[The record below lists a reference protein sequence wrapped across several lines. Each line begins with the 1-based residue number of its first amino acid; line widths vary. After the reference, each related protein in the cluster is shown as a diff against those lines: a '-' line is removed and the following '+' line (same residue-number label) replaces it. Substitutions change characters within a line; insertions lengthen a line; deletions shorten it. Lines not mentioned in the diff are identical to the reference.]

1 MDTRRRNDVPPYEA
15 MLNIYT
21 DTVFVAVVI
30 DAVLLCPPSI
40 SILLLQ
46 PFWLFQPLFW
56 DTPLFDGFVLR
67 LGVPLLWNCNQSCIN
82 NLTSAR
88 FVALDA

>member
-1 MDTRRRNDVPPYEA
+1 MDTRRRNDVPPDEA

-30 DAVLLCPPSI
+30 DAVHLSRPSI

-46 PFWLFQPLFW
+46 PFWLFQPLFR
-56 DTPLFDGFVLR
+56 DTPLLDGLVLL
-67 LGVPLLWNCNQSCIN
+67 LGVPLLLLSRSLAAMELAPELHQ
-82 NLTSAR
+82 
-88 FVALDA
+88 

>member
-1 MDTRRRNDVPPYEA
+1 MNTRRRNDVPPDEA

-21 DTVFVAVVI
+21 DTVSVAVVI

-56 DTPLFDGFVLR
+56 DTPLFDDLILL
-67 LGVPLLWNCNQSCIN
+67 LGVPLLLLRRCLAAMELAPELHQ
-82 NLTSAR
+82 
-88 FVALDA
+88 

>member
-1 MDTRRRNDVPPYEA
+1 MDTRRRNDVPPDEA
-15 MLNIYT
+15 MHNIYT
-21 DTVFVAVVI
+21 DTVFVAAVI

-56 DTPLFDGFVLR
+56 DTPLFDGLVLL
-67 LGVPLLWNCNQSCIN
+67 LGVPLLLLRRSLAAMELEPELHQ
-82 NLTSAR
+82 
-88 FVALDA
+88 

>member
-1 MDTRRRNDVPPYEA
+1 MYVHPDDA

-30 DAVLLCPPSI
+30 DAVLLCLLSI
-40 SILLLQ
+40 RILLLQ

-56 DTPLFDGFVLR
+56 DTPLLDGLVLL
-67 LGVPLLWNCNQSCIN
+67 LGFPLLFLRRSLAAMELEPELHQ
-82 NLTSAR
+82 
-88 FVALDA
+88 

>member
-1 MDTRRRNDVPPYEA
+1 

-30 DAVLLCPPSI
+30 DAVFTIPQSI

-56 DTPLFDGFVLR
+56 DTPSLMVSFSFRVLR
-67 LGVPLLWNCNQSCIN
+67 CYCF
-82 NLTSAR
+82 AE
-88 FVALDA
+88 A

>member
-1 MDTRRRNDVPPYEA
+1 MVTRRRHDVPPDEA

-21 DTVFVAVVI
+21 DTVYVAIVI

-46 PFWLFQPLFW
+46 PFWLFQPLF
-56 DTPLFDGFVLR
+56 
-67 LGVPLLWNCNQSCIN
+67 
-82 NLTSAR
+82 
-88 FVALDA
+88 

>member
-1 MDTRRRNDVPPYEA
+1 

-56 DTPLFDGFVLR
+56 DTPLFDGLVLL
-67 LGVPLLWNCNQSCIN
+67 LGVPLLLLRRSLAAMELEPELHQ
-82 NLTSAR
+82 
-88 FVALDA
+88 

>member
-1 MDTRRRNDVPPYEA
+1 

-30 DAVLLCPPSI
+30 DAALLSPPSI

-46 PFWLFQPLFW
+46 PIWLFQPLFW
-56 DTPLFDGFVLR
+56 DTPLFDGLVL
-67 LGVPLLWNCNQSCIN
+67 LPCAALLLLRRSLAAMELAPELHQ
-82 NLTSAR
+82 
-88 FVALDA
+88 

>member
-1 MDTRRRNDVPPYEA
+1 

-21 DTVFVAVVI
+21 DTVFVAIVI

-40 SILLLQ
+40 SIPLLQ

-56 DTPLFDGFVLR
+56 DTSLLDGLVLL
-67 LGVPLLWNCNQSCIN
+67 LGVPLLFLCRSLAAMELEPELHQ
-82 NLTSAR
+82 
-88 FVALDA
+88 

>member
-1 MDTRRRNDVPPYEA
+1 

-30 DAVLLCPPSI
+30 DAVLFCPLSI
-40 SILLLQ
+40 SIPLLQ

-56 DTPLFDGFVLR
+56 DPPLFDGLVL
-67 LGVPLLWNCNQSCIN
+67 LPGVPLLSLRRSLAAMELEPELHQ
-82 NLTSAR
+82 
-88 FVALDA
+88 

>member
-1 MDTRRRNDVPPYEA
+1 

-21 DTVFVAVVI
+21 DTVFVAIVI
-30 DAVLLCPPSI
+30 DADLLCPPGI

-56 DTPLFDGFVLR
+56 DTPLFDGLVLL
-67 LGVPLLWNCNQSCIN
+67 LGVPLLLLRRSLAAMELEPELHQ
-82 NLTSAR
+82 
-88 FVALDA
+88 

>member
-1 MDTRRRNDVPPYEA
+1 MVTRIRNDVLSDEA

-30 DAVLLCPPSI
+30 DAVLLSPPSI

-46 PFWLFQPLFW
+46 LFWLF
-56 DTPLFDGFVLR
+56 
-67 LGVPLLWNCNQSCIN
+67 
-82 NLTSAR
+82 
-88 FVALDA
+88 